1 MTNQTATE
9 SGGDAQTSETSHE
22 DTRDI
27 ERTGSSV
34 TRKGRVV
41 EYVELGA
48 LAVLA
53 LLGVVAV
60 FGAYASGLSAV
71 DTWVADEY
79 RSVFRT
85 VFNLV
90 VLGVVG
96 IGMSILLRRRFG
108 Y

>member
-1 MTNQTATE
+1 MTDEHATE
-9 SGGDAQTSETSHE
+9 SNRDARTTETGGEKSPDVAG
-22 DTRDI
+22 
-27 ERTGSSV
+27 TGSADS
-34 TRKGRVV
+34 RAARIV

-48 LAVLA
+48 LGVLA
-53 LLGVVAV
+53 ILGVVAV

-79 RSVFRT
+79 RSIFRT

-90 VLGVVG
+90 VLGLVG
-96 IGMSILLRRRFG
+96 IGMSVLLRRRFG